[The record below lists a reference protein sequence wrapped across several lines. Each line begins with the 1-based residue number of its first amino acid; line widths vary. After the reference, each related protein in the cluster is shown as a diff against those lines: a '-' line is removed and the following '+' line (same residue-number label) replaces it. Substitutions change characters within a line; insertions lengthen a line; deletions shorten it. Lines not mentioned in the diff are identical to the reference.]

1 MHCCFKDIFFYRST
15 FTECEPEGCNY
26 KERCGNQRI
35 QRRQYAPGLE
45 RFMTLKKGWGV
56 RARQSIARSAFILE
70 YTGEICSSAEF
81 EKRMVTRYRG
91 DSHHYCL
98 GLDSKTM
105 IGTTTRQQSFKLSI
119 SVGDTDQNWICI

>member
-1 MHCCFKDIFFYRST
+1 V
-15 FTECEPEGCNY
+15 Y

-45 RFMTLKKGWGV
+45 RFMTQKKGWGV
-56 RARQSIARSAFILE
+56 RARQSIARGDFILE
-70 YTGEICSSAEF
+70 YTGEICTSAEF
-81 EKRMVTRYRG
+81 EKRMLTRYRG

-105 IGTTTRQQSFKLSI
+105 IGKYGTLSFYLTGFYSFGIYCGSGISFSSI
-119 SVGDTDQNWICI
+119 VDT

>member
-1 MHCCFKDIFFYRST
+1 V
-15 FTECEPEGCNY
+15 Y

-45 RFMTLKKGWGV
+45 RFMTQKKGWGV
-56 RARQSIARSAFILE
+56 RARQSIARGDFILE
-70 YTGEICSSAEF
+70 YTGEICTSAEF
-81 EKRMVTRYRG
+81 EKRMLTRYRG

-105 IGTTTRQQSFKLSI
+105 IGTYGNVSLTGLYSFDMCCGRGSGI
-119 SVGDTDQNWICI
+119 IFFFIAVDT